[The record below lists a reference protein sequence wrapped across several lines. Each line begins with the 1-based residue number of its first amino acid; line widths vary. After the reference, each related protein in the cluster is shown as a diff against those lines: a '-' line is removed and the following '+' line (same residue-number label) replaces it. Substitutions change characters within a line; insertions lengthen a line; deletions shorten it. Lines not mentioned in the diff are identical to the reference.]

1 MHFCYL
7 ITEFTVWN
15 TYLVDIFHWI
25 QTQGVKTS
33 EMVPCT
39 WQEVSLNES
48 GVYIKTE
55 MLLNLLNG
63 MEVPVLHS

>member
-33 EMVPCT
+33 EMVLCT